1 MVHQPLPLDPRAIEA
16 LISQGNLVGALNACR
31 PWTQQKPR
39 DPAAWS
45 ALARAAFAFGLNGE
59 ARHAASQLLA
69 LSPNDQHMQ
78 FLLAMSDHNIG
89 RSDEAISRLD
99 KVIAARSPL
108 SNDAARALAYVLE
121 QAGRSDA
128 LDAHIGRGGAWLED
142 ERAVT
147 FQARRLARQ
156 DRPAAIALLTSVAKS
171 GGSPVIRRTAGFA
184 AVPMLDADGR
194 YREAFDLA
202 TAVHRDTT
210 GPFNLGP
217 MQAEMAAQLDYLRAL
232 SQQRRTG
239 ADAGNERTHDGDGSG
254 QAGAAV
260 RQSAFIVALPRSGT
274 TLVEHMLD
282 RHSCIGGIGEYEG
295 VARIKQAVNA
305 LGLTLPTLGDLRP
318 HDAAR
323 IRADYLSEAGARARP
338 GTTFTLDKSLQS
350 WRYLPWLAA
359 VLPDARYIHLQRDP
373 RDRAIS
379 TYLSSFHATR
389 VAYTSSL
396 DAIRQYALMERQL
409 VPVAIEALGLR
420 ALHVQYEHLVAD
432 PEAEARRMLQ
442 HLGLPYEPAVL
453 TPEQNRR
460 SVLTLS
466 AQQVR
471 RSINDRSIGRWRN
484 YDFAFGPEWDELC
497 TRGSGGDGG

>member
-1 MVHQPLPLDPRAIEA
+1 MVHQQFPHDPRAIDG

-59 ARHAASQLLA
+59 ARHAATQLLA

-78 FLLAMSDHNIG
+78 FLLAMSDHNTG

-108 SNDAARALAYVLE
+108 SPDAARALAYVLE
-121 QAGRSDA
+121 QAGRSEA
-128 LDAHIGRGGAWLED
+128 LDAHIGRGGEWLQD

-147 FQARRLARQ
+147 FQARRLAHK
-156 DRPAAIALLTSVAKS
+156 DRPAAIALLTKVAKS
-171 GGSPVIRRTAGFA
+171 GRSPATRRTAGFA
-184 AVPMLDADGR
+184 AVTMLDADGR

-210 GPFNLGP
+210 GPFNLAP
-217 MQAEMAAQLDYLRAL
+217 MQADVAAQQEYLRAL
-232 SQQRRTG
+232 AERRAKDG
-239 ADAGNERTHDGDGSG
+239 AASHEPSHHGEGSAPAA
-254 QAGAAV
+254 AGA
-260 RQSAFIVALPRSGT
+260 RQAAFIVALPRSGT

-295 VARIKQAVNA
+295 VARIKQSVNA
-305 LGLTLPTLGDLRP
+305 LGLTLPTLGDLQP

-323 IRADYLSEAGARARP
+323 IRADYLSEASARVRS

-350 WRYLPWLAA
+350 WRYLPWLAV

-379 TYLSSFHATR
+379 TFLSSFHATR

-396 DAIRQYALMERQL
+396 DAIRQFAWLERQL
-409 VPVAIEALGLR
+409 VPAAIQALGLR

-432 PEAEARRMLQ
+432 PETEARRMLQ

-453 TPEQNRR
+453 APERNQR

-497 TRGSGGDGG
+497 ARGSGGDGG